1 MEKTS
6 MKKNVM
12 GMLWTA
18 GAVVVGIVVAKMVND
33 KLLAKASATPMA
45 VASDDEEE

>member
-1 MEKTS
+1 MSKGS
-6 MKKNVM
+6 MKANVM

-33 KLLAKASATPMA
+33 KLLAKASATATPQA
-45 VASDDEEE
+45 EDDEE